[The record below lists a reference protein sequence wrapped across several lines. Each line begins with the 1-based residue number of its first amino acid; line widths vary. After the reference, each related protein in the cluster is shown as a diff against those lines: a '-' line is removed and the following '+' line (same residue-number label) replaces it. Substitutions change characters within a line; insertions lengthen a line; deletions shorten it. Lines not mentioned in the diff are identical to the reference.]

1 MSEENVEVVR
11 RALDAFA
18 ADDVE
23 RLLQLMDPEIQF
35 EPHLAMVEGNYA
47 GHDGV
52 REFMS
57 DAFEALRVTGVDH
70 WETRDLGD
78 RVLAL
83 GSFHFYGRESGIED
97 DVPFAVIAQCSDG
110 RILQLKD
117 YGNKVLALESAGL
130 SE

>member
-1 MSEENVEVVR
+1 MSQENVEVVR

-23 RLLQLMDPEIQF
+23 ALLQVVDPEIEF
-35 EPHLAMVEGNYA
+35 EPHLAMVEGNYK

-52 REFMS
+52 REFMR
-57 DAFEALRVTGVDH
+57 DAFETLRVTGIDH
-70 WETRDLGD
+70 HETRDLGD
-78 RVLAL
+78 RVIAL
-83 GSFHFYGRESGIED
+83 GSFHFHGVESGIED
-97 DVPFAVIAQCSDG
+97 DVAFAILARVRDE

-117 YGNKVLALESAGL
+117 YGSKVLALEAAGL

>member
-18 ADDVE
+18 ANDVE
-23 RLLQLMDPEIQF
+23 GLLQVVDPEIKF
-35 EPHLAMVEGNYA
+35 EPHLAMVEGNYK

-52 REFMS
+52 REFMT
-57 DAFEALRVTGVDH
+57 DAFETLRVTGIDH
-70 WETRDLGD
+70 WESRDLGD
-78 RVLAL
+78 RVLAV

-97 DVPFAVIAQCSDG
+97 DVAFAIVAQVSDG
-110 RILQLKD
+110 QILQLKD
-117 YGNKVLALESAGL
+117 YGNKVLALEAAGL

>member
-18 ADDVE
+18 ANDVE
-23 RLLQLMDPEIQF
+23 GLLEVVDPEIKF
-35 EPHLAMVEGNYA
+35 EPHLAMVEGNYK
-47 GHDGV
+47 GHEGV
-52 REFMS
+52 REFMT
-57 DAFEALRVTGVDH
+57 DAFETLQVTGIDH
-70 WETRDLGD
+70 WENRDLGD

-97 DVPFAVIAQCSDG
+97 DVPFAIVAQVSDG
-110 RILQLKD
+110 QILQLKD
-117 YGNKVLALESAGL
+117 YGNRVLALEAAGL